1 MIGAVAAFERQLL
14 LERRAEG
21 IAVAKKKYLG
31 RKPAAMAKA
40 KEVKEL
46 ME

>member
-1 MIGAVAAFERQLL
+1 VPPAQ
-14 LERRAEG
+14 
-21 IAVAKKKYLG
+21 KKYLG
-31 RKPAAMAKA
+31 RKPEAMAKA